1 MIKVRLIVT
10 HPNGDQ
16 SAYSRWVR
24 RGTAVRLVRQATA
37 DGLRFSRR
45 GSVWT
50 LREKVPA

>member
-10 HPNGDQ
+10 HSNGDQ
-16 SAYSRWVR
+16 SAYAKWCR
-24 RGTAVRLVRQATA
+24 RGTAVKLVRQAVA